1 MDNISKAKNRI
12 HLLDEI
18 RGLAVF
24 CMVFYHAFYITGAA
38 FGISGATELFNFF
51 LPVQPIFAGIFIFIS
66 GISCTLSESNPKRGL
81 ILLAIALGMTFVTA
95 FVMPKMGFV
104 DCEIYFGILH
114 FLSVSILIYSLIS
127 KKLSGVSVFAG
138 ILVCAVLYAFTSKI
152 GEGVLSYGN
161 LFAFALPEKL
171 YETNFLVPLGIYNSD
186 FFSADYFPIFP
197 DIFIFLAGV
206 FAGKHFLSKGYP
218 DWSFENKIPFLAF
231 LGRNALLIYI
241 AHMPVIFGV
250 VYCFEKIINH

>member
-1 MDNISKAKNRI
+1 MNSISKAKNRI
-12 HLLDEI
+12 HLLDEL

-24 CMVFYHAFYITGAA
+24 CMVFYHAFYITGST

-66 GISCTLSESNPKRGL
+66 GISCTLSKSNLKRGL
-81 ILLAIALGMTFVTA
+81 ILLGIALGMTFVTA

-104 DCEIYFGILH
+104 ECEIYFGILH
-114 FLSVSILIYSLIS
+114 FLSVSILIYSLLS
-127 KKLSGVSVFAG
+127 KRLSVSSVFRG
-138 ILVCAVLYAFTSKI
+138 ILICAVFYAFTSKI
-152 GEGVLSYGN
+152 GEGILSYGN
-161 LFAFALPEKL
+161 LFTLALPEKL
-171 YETNFLVPLGIYNSD
+171 YETNYLMPLGFYNSD

-197 DIFIFLAGV
+197 DIFIFFAGV
-206 FAGKHFLSKGYP
+206 FAGKYFISKGYP
-218 DWSFENKIPFLAF
+218 DWSFENKIPFFSL
-231 LGRNALLIYI
+231 LGRNALPIYI

>member
-1 MDNISKAKNRI
+1 MNNISRAKNRI

-66 GISCTLSESNPKRGL
+66 GISCTLSKSNLKRGL
-81 ILLAIALGMTFVTA
+81 ILLGIALGMTFVTA
-95 FVMPKMGFV
+95 FVMPKMGFAE
-104 DCEIYFGILH
+104 CEIYFGILH
-114 FLSVSILIYSLIS
+114 FLSVSILIYSLMS

-138 ILVCAVLYAFTSKI
+138 IIVCAVLYAFTSKI

-161 LFAFALPEKL
+161 LFVFALPEKL
-171 YETNFLVPLGIYNSD
+171 YETNFLMPLGIYNSD

-197 DIFIFLAGV
+197 DIFIFMAGV
-206 FAGKHFLSKGYP
+206 FAGKHFLTKGYP
-218 DWSFENKIPFLAF
+218 DRSFENKIPFLSF

-250 VYCFEKIINH
+250 VYCIEKIINH